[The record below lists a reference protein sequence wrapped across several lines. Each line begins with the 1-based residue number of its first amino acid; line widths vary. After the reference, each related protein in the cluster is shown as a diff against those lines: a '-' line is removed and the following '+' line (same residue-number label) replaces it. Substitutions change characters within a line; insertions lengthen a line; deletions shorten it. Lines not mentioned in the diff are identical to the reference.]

1 MTVEIGKIVL
11 YGANGVCC
19 VDDMRTEKL
28 GNEVRTYYILKPI
41 RNGSSTI
48 FVPKD
53 NPILVGQMQEL
64 LTADGIRAIL
74 RACAEEKET
83 ARITDA
89 RARAE
94 YYKSVLS
101 SGDRAL
107 ILQALR
113 MLYIHRAEIGMKGKQ
128 LCASDETFFSRAED
142 IVVDELA
149 TVLSLSREEARAY
162 LWRALG
168 LEK

>member
-1 MTVEIGKIVL
+1 MTVQEGDIVL
-11 YGANGVCC
+11 YGANGVCRI
-19 VDDMRTEKL
+19 DDVRTEKL
-28 GNEVRTYYILKPI
+28 GTEVRTYYILKPI

-53 NPILVGQMQEL
+53 NLALVGQMQDL
-64 LTADGIRAIL
+64 LSADGIDIL
-74 RACAEEKET
+74 LRECAQAEET

-94 YYKSVLS
+94 HYKNVLS
-101 SGDRAL
+101 SGERSL
-107 ILQALR
+107 ILHSLR
-113 MLYIHRAEIGMKGKQ
+113 MLYIHRLELGAKGKQ

-142 IVVDELA
+142 VFVDEIS

-162 LWRALG
+162 LYRGLG

>member
-11 YGANGVCC
+11 YGANGVCR
-19 VDDMRTEKL
+19 VDDVRTEKL
-28 GNEVRTYYILKPI
+28 GTEVCTYYILKPI

-53 NPILVGQMQEL
+53 NIALVGQMKDL
-64 LTADGIRAIL
+64 LTPDGIRSLL
-74 RACAEEKET
+74 RSCAEEKET
-83 ARITDA
+83 SRITDA

-94 YYKSVLS
+94 YYKSVLA
-101 SGDRAL
+101 SGERAL
-107 ILQALR
+107 LLQALR
-113 MLYIHRAEIGMKGKQ
+113 MLHIHRSELGAKGKQ

-142 IVVDELA
+142 IFVDELS
-149 TVLSLSREEARAY
+149 TVLFLSREEAKAY
-162 LWRALG
+162 LYRELG